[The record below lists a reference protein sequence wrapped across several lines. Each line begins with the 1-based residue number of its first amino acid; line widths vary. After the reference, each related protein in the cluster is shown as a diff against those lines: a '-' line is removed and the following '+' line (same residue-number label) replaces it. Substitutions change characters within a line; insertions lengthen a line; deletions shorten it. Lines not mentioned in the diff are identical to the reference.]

1 MLIEMGHVL
10 LHLPKER
17 PTLTKSWV
25 VLLSGHVFLLKAKI
39 GVQCQKNCI
48 KDSASIN
55 IY

>member
-10 LHLPKER
+10 LHLPKEH

-25 VLLSGHVFLLKAKI
+25 MLLSGHVFALKVKI
-39 GVQCQKNCI
+39 GIQCQKNHI
-48 KDSASIN
+48 KESASIN